1 MEREIESLT
10 NELRSYRNSN
20 EDLLSIHDKERG
32 LFEKGKKSAGIE
44 ISELKRA
51 LHDKEKKIE
60 SLNDELRRSKEHV
73 VMLSNEVQLIQ
84 ESKEQAISNSE
95 KRFHTENASLQS
107 DYKMAI
113 LKNSDLTEQ
122 CLVLKEE
129 KVNLVK
135 DKEDGQRQ
143 IKELKQSSQAKENKI
158 ESLTNELTSYRN
170 SNEDLL
176 SIHDKEKGLF
186 EKDKKRAGIEIS
198 ELKRALQDK
207 EKEIRS
213 LNDELKS
220 SEDLLSIHDKEKG
233 LLEKDKKR
241 AVIEI
246 NALKRA
252 LHDKKKEIGSIND
265 ELRRCKEHVAML
277 SNEVQLIQKSREE
290 AVSSSEKRFHK
301 EKASLQSDYEKAIL
315 KNGNFSEQCS
325 TLQKEKASLLKD
337 KGDAQKQI
345 KELKRTTQSMERK
358 IESLTNELTRNSD
371 LTEQCLVLKE
381 EKVNL
386 IKDKEDGQRQIKEL
400 RQTSQ
405 SMERKIETLF
415 NELTSYQNS
424 NEDLLSINDKER
436 GLFEKDKKRA
446 GMEIIELKRALQD
459 KEKEIRSLNDELRRN
474 SDLTEQCLVLKEEK
488 VNLIKDKED
497 GQRQIKELRQTSQS
511 MERKI
516 ETLFNE
522 LTSYQNSNEDL
533 LSINDKERG
542 LFEKDKKRAGMEII
556 ELKRALQD
564 KEKEIRSL
572 NDELRRNSDL
582 TEQCLV
588 LKEEKVNLIKDKE
601 DGQRQIKEL
610 RQTSQSMERKIET
623 LFNELTSY
631 QNSNE
636 DLLSIND
643 KERGLFEK
651 DKKRAGMEII
661 ELKRALQDKEKEI
674 RSLNDELRRNGDLSE
689 QCITLKREKANLM
702 KDKEDA
708 QLEIR
713 TLRQTSQSMERKIG
727 SLTNELTSYRNS
739 NEDLLSIHDKEK
751 GRLEK
756 DKKRAYIEINDLKRA
771 LHDKEK
777 EFGSINDELNR
788 FKEHVAMLSNEV
800 QLIHKS
806 REEAV
811 SSSEKRFHKEK
822 ASLQSDYEK
831 AILKINNISKECAN
845 LHKDKKSSA
854 LLAEKLSKTVEDREA
869 KIHSLEAE
877 LSQFKEQITRLSIEN
892 KTLHSSKSRAVDE
905 KMQEHLKE
913 NYSLKTDLAKATS
926 KSEDLSKKCENMQR
940 DYEEAEHNIRQLTR
954 AVQNKD
960 QEITF
965 MTAELTRVE
974 DSVQELK
981 DQKRDGQ
988 TTEQKIRKL
997 SRHVLDKEDG
1007 FDSLKEQLLQS
1018 EDKNA
1023 ALEEKLRNVKV
1034 GGGSVHERMQQL
1046 QDANTTLQSALV
1058 EKSTDRF
1065 MEVPPPRRRNRLF
1078 VASIDFGTTYS
1089 GYAFSSKDE
1098 WERDPMNIHKNVWN
1112 SSNLMSAKTP
1122 TALMLGPK
1130 REFLAFGYDAETK
1143 YSESEGSFASYYYFH
1158 CFKLILQDNDNLNCD
1173 TLIRDATGKALDA
1186 MTVFSISIKYI
1197 TDHLFKSLSN
1207 NFPEIEMDDI
1217 HFVLTVPAIWDQ
1229 KAKQFMT
1236 EAALRAGIPN
1246 EQLSIAMEQETAA
1259 IYYREDNLSQDKD
1272 KTSNLTEGMNFMV
1285 VDLGGGTTDITFH
1298 RSLDNG
1304 KFEEIRPPTGG
1315 PWGGQNVNEAFFNFI
1330 AELFGQSVID
1340 KLKKMHMDDYLDL
1353 ERHFEIKKRSI
1364 ASNKTGSVKI
1374 NFPLIVFQLANEMNK
1389 TESVCDIITQNAKY
1403 AGKIKTEAQKLQ
1415 IPTEILI
1422 SLFRPTIGEII
1433 EHIHTILKEN
1443 TNEVDVILMVG
1454 GFAECDIVQNEFKKN
1469 FSDKKIIVPEEAGL
1483 AVMKGAVLYGHMQ

>member
-1 MEREIESLT
+1 MLNTTQGTTLSGKVKGNSSALKSPRLCEDDIEIKITTKSERNRRYAAEDYEDRDADFRHRYFNAQSFCGIIPTTPTGTSGRTLQRGRPRRLLQPSTKADFENRQEKAQGDPNPRREYILKNEQEYIDQIRRLTEENKDLKKKGNLSEQCSTLQKEKASLLKDNEDAQTQIKELKRSSQSMEREIESLT

-358 IESLTNELTRNSD
+358 IESLTNELT
-371 LTEQCLVLKE
+371 
-381 EKVNL
+381 
-386 IKDKEDGQRQIKEL
+386 
-400 RQTSQ
+400 
-405 SMERKIETLF
+405 
-415 NELTSYQNS
+415 
-424 NEDLLSINDKER
+424 
-436 GLFEKDKKRA
+436 
-446 GMEIIELKRALQD
+446 
-459 KEKEIRSLNDELRRN
+459 
-474 SDLTEQCLVLKEEK
+474 
-488 VNLIKDKED
+488 
-497 GQRQIKELRQTSQS
+497 
-511 MERKI
+511 
-516 ETLFNE
+516 
-522 LTSYQNSNEDL
+522 
-533 LSINDKERG
+533 
-542 LFEKDKKRAGMEII
+542 
-556 ELKRALQD
+556 
-564 KEKEIRSL
+564 
-572 NDELRRNSDL
+572 RNSDL